1 MRLVYTNE
9 PYVPSELQGKE
20 VQVGDNARTF
30 RGERC
35 EVAYFRPPR
44 TPASSGKVTLKFTK
58 DDIGMEYYVSV
69 IGAQWIEREDRV

>member
-20 VQVGDNARTF
+20 VQVGDRARTF
-30 RGERC
+30 RGEYC
-35 EVAYFRPPR
+35 EVSYFRPPHK
-44 TPASSGKVTLKFTK
+44 PASSGKVTVKFTE